1 MKTPSDRGE
10 TTSLMEPLLL
20 GESSRWRPALHDKA
34 LALVTASTRLD
45 TSLPRGVAHGLAQLI
60 RSMNCYYSNLIEGHD
75 THPVDIERA
84 LRADYSGEPRKR
96 DLQLEA
102 RSHIAVQAWIDAG
115 GLQGRAATAEGVR
128 EIHRRFCE
136 ELPESL
142 LAVENPAS
150 GSRQRVVPGRWRES
164 DVAVGRHHAV
174 SPGAVARFMERFEAV
189 YARLGKLDTILA
201 AAAAHHRL
209 LWIHPFADGNGRVAR
224 LMSYAML
231 QDAVGTI
238 GIWSIARGLARNE
251 PRYKDLLEECD
262 QPRHGALDGRVALS
276 EEALAG
282 FIGFFLDIC
291 LDQVTFME
299 GLLQPASFA
308 RRVVGWA
315 DEEAAAGR
323 IAARSGPLLE
333 AVMARGEVE
342 RGDVEQLVGGSERTA
357 RRVTSPLLAR
367 GALVSDSPRAPLR
380 LGFPVTVA
388 HRWLPGLFPEPPSGR
403 D

>member
-1 MKTPSDRGE
+1 
-10 TTSLMEPLLL
+10 
-20 GESSRWRPALHDKA
+20 
-34 LALVTASTRLD
+34 
-45 TSLPRGVAHGLAQLI
+45 
-60 RSMNCYYSNLIEGHD
+60 MNCYYSNLIEGHD

-262 QPRHGALDGRVALS
+262 QPRHGALDGRGALS

-315 DEEAAAGR
+315 DEEAAVGR
-323 IAARSGPLLE
+323 ITARSGSLLE
-333 AVMARGEVE
+333 AVMGRGEVE

-357 RRVTSPLLAR
+357 RRVTSALLAR

-388 HRWLPGLFPEPPSGR
+388 HRWLPGLFPEPLSGG